1 MNMIVPILG
10 LVRFLLALYNL
21 LVIAY
26 VLITWVRI
34 PANKWTELLRSL
46 VEPALKVTRKA
57 MKRFLPGLCK
67 PGIDWSP
74 AVLFVAIIVL
84 RIVIRWLM

>member
-1 MNMIVPILG
+1 MIVDILR
-10 LVRFLLALYNL
+10 LVRILLALYNL

-26 VLITWVRI
+26 VVITWVRI
-34 PANKWTELLRSL
+34 PANKWTELLRSV
-46 VEPALKVTRKA
+46 VEPALNMTRTA

-74 AVLFVAIIVL
+74 VVLFVAIWVL
-84 RIVIRWLM
+84 RLVIGWLI